1 MKLIN
6 YSVSK
11 NIVKIGTDEGIIR
24 VYAVRDDTLRITATK
39 QEDFSPKPS
48 RTVVN
53 QSVSCQ
59 LSVILDDRVLI
70 VRTPKVTIRV
80 NRETCSFSYY
90 DAKGRLLVKEPDGG
104 GKFLEAYDLKKMV
117 FDRDSK
123 IERTQSADGL
133 RIRAVGKEKFD
144 RRAWRWKLA
153 FQFDGE
159 EALYGLGS
167 HEEGIMNLRGHCQY
181 LYQENQKIVIPAF
194 VSTNGYGF
202 FFDNSS
208 YMTFHDDVYGSYVW
222 ADAADE
228 IDYYFFY
235 GPEFDG
241 IISAYR
247 NLTGGCPMFPK
258 STFGYI
264 QSKERYASQ
273 EEILET
279 ARKYRSLGIPL
290 DMIVLDW
297 KSWEGD
303 LWGEK
308 IFDSSRFPDPAAM
321 TAELHR
327 LKIRFMISIW
337 PIMNI
342 GGRNHKEMMEA
353 GCLLGNCATYDAFSD
368 KARKLY
374 WKQAREGLF
383 SKGID
388 AWWCDCTEP
397 FEADWHGRMK
407 PEPEQRVVMNAGEAK
422 KYLDPAEINAYSL
435 LHSKG
440 VYEGQRACT
449 GNKRVVNLTRSSF
462 AGQHRYATIAWS
474 GDIPASWDTLK
485 KQIPAGLN
493 FCVTGEPYWTL
504 DIGAFFVKRDK
515 DLWFWNGCYDKGC
528 EDLGYRELYVRF
540 LELGAF
546 LPVFRS
552 HGTDTPREVWNFGKP
567 GEMFYDAIVRFIRL
581 RYRFLPYIYSLAAG
595 VSLRDGTFLRML
607 PFDFR
612 ADPNTYNI
620 GDEYLFGPSVLVCP
634 VTRPMYYREN
644 SVPVEEHDYT
654 RKVYLP
660 KGCGWYDFWTD
671 RYFDGGASIRAAAE
685 IDRIPLFVRAGSVIP
700 FGNDAQNAEDS
711 VWERVSVYPGAD
723 AAFTLYDDAGDNYEY
738 EKGSYSA
745 IEILWDEQKRALTIG
760 ERKGGY
766 PEMPSS
772 VKLTVSLR
780 GGVSPV
786 EKQIVYEGREL
797 TVPFG

>member
-6 YSVSK
+6 YSVSQ
-11 NIVKIGTDEGIIR
+11 NIVKINTDEGTMRI
-24 VYAVRDDTLRITATK
+24 YAVRDDAIRITVTK
-39 QEDFSPKPS
+39 QKAFSQKIS
-48 RTVVN
+48 KTVIN
-53 QSVSCQ
+53 QNVSCQ
-59 LSVILDDRVLI
+59 ISVISSDPFLLI
-70 VRTPKVTIRV
+70 RTPKVTIRMD
-80 NRETCSFSYY
+80 RETCAFSYY
-90 DAKGRLLVKEPDGG
+90 DAQGCLLVKEPDAG
-104 GKFLEAYDLKKMV
+104 GKSLEAYDLKKMA
-117 FDRDSK
+117 FGRDSQV
-123 IERTQSADGL
+123 ERTQSADGL
-133 RIRAVGKEKFD
+133 RIRAVGKEIVD

-167 HEEGIMNLRGHCQY
+167 HEEGVMNLRGHSQY
-181 LYQENQKIVIPAF
+181 LYQENKKISVPVF

-202 FFDNSS
+202 FFDNTS
-208 YMTFHDDVYGSYVW
+208 YMTFHDDAYGSYVW

-228 IDYYFFY
+228 LDYYFFY
-235 GPEFDG
+235 GPEFDD

-247 NLTGGCPMFPK
+247 SLTGGCPMFPK

-279 ARKYRSLGIPL
+279 AQKYRDLGIPL

-297 KSWEGD
+297 KSWTGD

-308 IFDSSRFPDPAAM
+308 IFDPSRFPDPAAM

-327 LKIRFMISIW
+327 QKIKFMISIW
-337 PIMNI
+337 PIMNT
-342 GGRNHKEMMEA
+342 GGRNYQEMMET
-353 GCLLGNCATYDAFSD
+353 GCMLGNGATYNAFSER
-368 KARKLY
+368 ARKLY
-374 WKQAREGLF
+374 WKQAEEGLF

-397 FEADWHGRMK
+397 FEADWHGEME
-407 PEPEQRVVMNAGEAK
+407 PEPEQRVAINTGEAK
-422 KYLDPAEINAYSL
+422 KYLDPADINAYSL
-435 LHSKG
+435 MHTKG
-440 VYEGQRACT
+440 IYEGQRSCT
-449 GNKRVVNLTRSSF
+449 EKKRVVNLTRSAF
-462 AGQHRYATIAWS
+462 AGQHRYGTISWS
-474 GDIPASWDTLK
+474 GDISANWDTLK

-493 FCVTGEPYWTL
+493 YCVTGEPYWTL

-515 DLWFWNGCYDKGC
+515 KMWFWDGLYEKGC
-528 EDLGYRELYVRF
+528 DDLGYRELYVRF

-581 RYRFLPYIYSLAAG
+581 RYRFLPYIYSLSAG
-595 VSLRDGTFLRML
+595 ITLRSGTMMRML

-612 ADPNTYNI
+612 SDPGTYDI

-644 SVPVEEHDYT
+644 SAPVEEHDYT
-654 RKVYLP
+654 RNVYLP
-660 KGCGWYDFWTD
+660 RGCGWYDFWTG
-671 RYFDGGASIRAAAE
+671 RHYDGGRSFRAAAE

-700 FGNDAQNAEDS
+700 FGSDAQNAEDS
-711 VWERVSVYPGAD
+711 ALERIDVYPGAD
-723 AAFTLYDDAGDNYEY
+723 ASFTLYDDEGDGYEY
-738 EKGSYSA
+738 EKGQYA
-745 IEILWDEQKRALTIG
+745 TAELHWNEQERVLTIG

-766 PEMPSS
+766 PGMPTSRK
-772 VKLTVSLR
+772 VTVSLR
-780 GGVSPV
+780 GGIVPR
-786 EKQIVYEGREL
+786 EKQIVYEGSRL
-797 TVPFG
+797 TVSFQ